1 MLLRRMTKHVKD
13 QNWFAVGLDFLI
25 VVFGVFMG
33 LQVANWSEAQQDRRD
48 ETIILHAL
56 HSEIIETERLA
67 ANILHLRT
75 GDAIAIATATNI
87 LFGLAPQRELTT
99 EECTALGSAHILYF
113 GRTNLPSLERLQ
125 ATGRLDI
132 VRDADLN
139 SALAKLLQRQEA
151 LDLASTLS
159 DMSYDTGHLYPDII
173 VTSSILEHSETRAV
187 LERNVTV
194 ACTAEAIRQN
204 KALMADIAKN
214 ADVYDAFMRD
224 GLRPWLA
231 QIQDV
236 HRQLDL
242 TLSIQHE
249 EES

>member
-1 MLLRRMTKHVKD
+1 MILRRVIKHVRN
-13 QNWFAVGLDFLI
+13 QEWTAIFIDFFI
-25 VVFGVFMG
+25 VVVGVFVG
-33 LQVANWSEAQQDRRD
+33 LQVSNWSNAQQDRRD
-48 ETIILHAL
+48 ETAIIHAL
-56 HSEIIETERLA
+56 HSEIIETEKLA
-67 ANILHLRT
+67 ANILDLRT
-75 GDAIAIATATNI
+75 SDAIAIATATNI
-87 LFGLAPQRELTT
+87 LFGLAPHRELTT
-99 EECTALGSAHILYF
+99 EECTALGSSHILYF
-113 GRTNLPSLERLQ
+113 GRTNLPALERLQ

-151 LDLASTLS
+151 LELASTLS

-173 VTSSILEHSETRAV
+173 MTSSILEHSDTRAD

-194 ACTAEAIRQN
+194 ACTAESIKQN
-204 KALMADIAKN
+204 KGLMADIAKN
-214 ADVYDAFMRD
+214 ADAYDAFMRD